1 MQKKQLLFLCPNIFG
16 LYDVFKTGL
25 ENYSG
30 CEVTTILYRRY
41 KYKNKKEQIQNF
53 LSKALSGKKLK
64 NQWEEEMY
72 LDLLKEHKHFDY
84 ALTICPEMLS
94 APVLQHVQKMAD
106 KSVVYYWDGFDHF
119 PNYKQTLP
127 YFDSLFSFDP
137 EDAKK
142 YKLNFITNFYFAE
155 NRNTEATLD
164 FFFLSSFDSR
174 YPVLEKIVSLL
185 EKQHMK
191 VSVLQYVNDK
201 KLKLIPKNHLQSF
214 EFITKPISFKETTE
228 LMDKARI
235 VLDIQKDI
243 QKGLTFRVFEAMGL
257 GKKLITTNPEI
268 VNYDFYNPNN
278 IFIWTDETETIPES
292 FLNTPYEELSEEIY
306 KKYSQESWVKKILDL

>member
-1 MQKKQLLFLCPNIFG
+1 MQKKKLLFLCPNIFG
-16 LYDVFKTGL
+16 LYDVFKSGL
-25 ENYSG
+25 EKYSG

-53 LSKALSGKKLK
+53 VTKTFSGKKLK
-64 NQWEEEMY
+64 NQWEKEMY
-72 LDLLKEHKHFDY
+72 LDLLKEYDHFDY

-94 APVLQHVQKMAD
+94 APVLQRVQNLAE

-119 PNYKQTLP
+119 PNYKETLP
-127 YFDSLFSFDP
+127 YFHSLFSFDP

-142 YKLNFITNFYFAE
+142 YNLKPITNFYFAE
-155 NRNTEATLD
+155 NRNNEATMD

-174 YPVLEKIVSLL
+174 YPILEKIATLL
-185 EKQHMK
+185 EKQKMK
-191 VSVLQYVNDK
+191 VTILQYVNDK
-201 KLKLIPKNHLQSF
+201 KLKLIPKNHPESI
-214 EFITKPISFKETTE
+214 EFITTPISFKETTA
-228 LMDKARI
+228 LMDDARI

-292 FLNTPYEELSEEIY
+292 FLNMPYEELPEEIY